1 MTLLIGSFRF
11 QVYISMTPDLEQDKD
26 AHAPHSPHSYSL
38 NTVPGVPSRAIRQ
51 EKKVKGIQIGKEEEQ
66 VSLFADNIILY
77 IENPKDSTKNILE
90 TINKYS

>member
-1 MTLLIGSFRF
+1 
-11 QVYISMTPDLEQDKD
+11 MTPDLEQDKD

-66 VSLFADNIILY
+66 VSLFADNIILHV
-77 IENPKDSTKNILE
+77 ENPKDLTKKLLKTNRVNLQHTKPMCKIHH
-90 TINKYS
+90 IPIQ